1 MLHEI
6 VVVVTPMIDLNA
18 YLLVVNNNSEMV
30 KSQSQGG
37 YCTDDDGSI
46 VDLVR
51 VENRVEYLLE
61 IRPEESER
69 FRLGYFR

>member
-1 MLHEI
+1 
-6 VVVVTPMIDLNA
+6 VVI
-18 YLLVVNNNSEMV
+18 
-30 KSQSQGG
+30 G

-61 IRPEESER
+61 IRPEESKR

>member
-1 MLHEI
+1 
-6 VVVVTPMIDLNA
+6 VVIA
-18 YLLVVNNNSEMV
+18 QIE
-30 KSQSQGG
+30 
-37 YCTDDDGSI
+37 DDDGSI

-61 IRPEESER
+61 IRPEESSKR